1 MPWNKPLAHGNVFD
15 HRDTQPSHSW
25 DNPMFVCPTCDGCG
39 ETPYDADFAP
49 MWMGFDSDPHQWWV
63 LASMQGCDEAS
74 IATLAMLAQE
84 NDVGRQKACYIVHQ
98 MYKQRFDIRNPSA
111 WLTRTV
117 ITANKE
123 MSSGCHYR

>member
-1 MPWNKPLAHGNVFD
+1 
-15 HRDTQPSHSW
+15 
-25 DNPMFVCPTCDGCG
+25 
-39 ETPYDADFAP
+39 

-84 NDVGRQKACYIVHQ
+84 NDVGRQKACYIAHQ
-98 MYKQRFDIRNPSA
+98 LYKQRGDIRNPSA